1 MLRLKKRK
9 RSTCFAI
16 GMAGAVLAAL
26 GGILMATGVGAA
38 RYAHTGAL
46 VLSGAML
53 LLLATLE
60 KGEKKKPLRV
70 RLFVLFFLLLLAN
83 LRLPPLD
90 FLEAAVIPLLAV
102 LYGQKGDGPLTLVL
116 LVFEAGLALLRTL
129 ATTGFLGGQAIQIVG
144 VALAATAA
152 LRFVV
157 LLRLNRRAAHDPD
170 NPQNEVHTL

>member
-1 MLRLKKRK
+1 MRLKKLK
-9 RSTCFAI
+9 KSTCFAI
-16 GMAGAVLAAL
+16 GMVGAALAAL
-26 GGILMATGVGAA
+26 GGVLMATGVGVA

-46 VLSGAML
+46 VFGGAML

-60 KGEKKKPLRV
+60 KGDAKKPLRV
-70 RLFVLFFLLLLAN
+70 RLFVLFFLLLVAN

-116 LVFEAGLALLRTL
+116 LVFEVALALLRTL
-129 ATTGFLGGQAIQIVG
+129 AETGYLGANYLQIVG

-157 LLRLNRRAAHDPD
+157 LLRLNRRAANAPADPND
-170 NPQNEVHTL
+170 EVHTL